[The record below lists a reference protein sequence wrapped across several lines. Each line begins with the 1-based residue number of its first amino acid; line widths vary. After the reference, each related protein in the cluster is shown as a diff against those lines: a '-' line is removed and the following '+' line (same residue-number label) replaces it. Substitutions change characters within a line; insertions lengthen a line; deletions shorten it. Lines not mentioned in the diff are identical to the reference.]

1 MFIMEIML
9 LKSFIRKVIIK
20 PAHCLFYF
28 SFLEE
33 YLSFLF
39 TVSKTENFV
48 EILDTSVRLG
58 PKSL

>member
-1 MFIMEIML
+1 ML
-9 LKSFIRKVIIK
+9 LYNL
-20 PAHCLFYF
+20 PTALFYF
-28 SFLEE
+28 SFLKE

-58 PKSL
+58 P